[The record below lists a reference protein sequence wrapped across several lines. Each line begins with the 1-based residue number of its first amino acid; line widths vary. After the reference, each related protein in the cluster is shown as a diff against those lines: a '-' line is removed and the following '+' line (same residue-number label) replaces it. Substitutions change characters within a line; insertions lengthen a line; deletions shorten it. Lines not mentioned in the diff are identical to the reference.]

1 MMKHSMVV
9 LIGILMIM
17 VLVIPAMSEDKS
29 PDPGGDPLY
38 QGDSAEESIALR
50 IPADTQPVL
59 SGSGGSKSTP
69 PQSPVLEGGAYAN
82 RDTIFVHGT
91 SAVGYLPDGD
101 VLSVYDTGSGHETN
115 LLSHGYT
122 VINCP
127 MPGYYDKT
135 GGVQPKVRYIALH
148 YASDSDGSQWPKVEN
163 IHVFNGH
170 ELLVSFDTSFSN
182 NGVFSDQVIN
192 LGEYYRFDRGMN
204 IQLVIGNGAATT
216 KTFTIGGY
224 GARYEW

>member
-1 MMKHSMVV
+1 MKHSTVV
-9 LIGILMIM
+9 LVGILMLM
-17 VLVIPAMSEDKS
+17 LLAIPAMSEEKS
-29 PDPGGDPLY
+29 LDTSADSFPRGEDAEPSIPL
-38 QGDSAEESIALR
+38 Q
-50 IPADTQPVL
+50 IPACTQPVL
-59 SGSGGSKSTP
+59 AGSSGSKSTP
-69 PQSPVLEGGAYAN
+69 IQNPVLAGGAYAN
-82 RDTIFVHGT
+82 RDTLFVHGT

-135 GGVQPKVRYIALH
+135 GGVQPKVKYIALH
-148 YASDSDGSQWPKVEN
+148 YASDSDGSLWPKIEN
-163 IHVFNGH
+163 IHIFNGH
-170 ELLVSFDTSFSN
+170 APVCSFDCSYTN
-182 NGVFSDQVIN
+182 NGIFSDQVID
-192 LGEYYRFDRGMN
+192 LGDYYRFDRGMN

-224 GARYEW
+224 GARFEW